1 MEWLKRLL
9 GALFPFLGKKS
20 SAPEGWL
27 EQRPARLRRPQSAA
41 ADPEAEKPEP
51 AASAPAEQPL
61 RAESAADVLLPVS
74 PRAERIRPV
83 SFETDPIPRV
93 RHRAV
98 FPPEPVPGS
107 PWERDD
113 TGNVTLESD
122 AGIRAEEKGVQ
133 DLFSIAAPQEDSAP
147 QLEDEDVCWAPEEEA
162 EEEPLGPK
170 EPEPQ
175 KEGSAAGQLDL
186 DFGEGGRDA

>member
-1 MEWLKRLL
+1 MKWLKRLL
-9 GALFPFLGKKS
+9 GALFPFSGKKS
-20 SAPEGWL
+20 SAPDGWL
-27 EQRPARLRRPQSAA
+27 EQRPERLRPRQPSGPA
-41 ADPEAEKPEP
+41 PEAARAEP
-51 AASAPAEQPL
+51 ASCAPE
-61 RAESAADVLLPVS
+61 RRESAADVLLPVNS
-74 PRAERIRPV
+74 RAERIRPV

-113 TGNVTLESD
+113 AGNVMLGSD

-162 EEEPLGPK
+162 EEEPLK
-170 EPEPQ
+170 EPQ
-175 KEGSAAGQLDL
+175 KDGSGAGQLDL
-186 DFGEGGRDA
+186 DFGEGGRGA